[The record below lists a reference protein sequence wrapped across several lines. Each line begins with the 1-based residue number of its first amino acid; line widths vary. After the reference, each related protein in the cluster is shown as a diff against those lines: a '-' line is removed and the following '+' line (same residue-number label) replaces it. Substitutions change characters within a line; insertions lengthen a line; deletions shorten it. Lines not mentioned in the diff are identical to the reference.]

1 MTVVLPLSLCL
12 GGGEELDEYDG
23 RACFEYEVHIRASEQ
38 KESRTHVTR
47 LMRHVTRFLAFRGC
61 FAQPRTHAERVFIRT
76 MVQVTEC
83 RNRFKTGTAWA
94 Q

>member
-38 KESRTHVTR
+38 KESRTR
-47 LMRHVTRFLAFRGC
+47 LMRHVTRFVKFLAFRGC
-61 FAQPRTHAERVFIRT
+61 FAQPRTHAESLHSNDGTSYRVSK
-76 MVQVTEC
+76 QV
-83 RNRFKTGTAWA
+83 
-94 Q
+94 